1 MLGGCGKR
9 GAGEWKYLKGLS
21 GRPRSAPHTHIVT
34 CRSGRKF
41 ALWRAKCVIQWP
53 VHLVSPPAYS
63 TVQYTQCCYRAK
75 QKQSIGHRLFST
87 FCFARMD
94 SEPSAVRH
102 IRVSGHAVDCCKHA
116 VFAAYFSFPPL
127 FWFCHLAS
135 PLHSIGRR
143 IRCVGPCHAHAMQ
156 RSGKCGDWRGPG
168 TVTVR
173 YGTVHAAPCRAILP
187 PPSTLQPHNASN
199 RRTLIGKY
207 HVQRKPSSTDHMR
220 FFSPPGFNI
229 NDGTNVCICI
239 SRALPA
245 CALYLALQTSSFQTS
260 PVTTRRPFC
269 DTHQYRKRLADP
281 RENFPWSKP

>member
-116 VFAAYFSFPPL
+116 VFAAYFSFSLL
-127 FWFCHLAS
+127 FWFYLYLLRSCITIAQHRPAY
-135 PLHSIGRR
+135 PV
-143 IRCVGPCHAHAMQ
+143 CWAMPCPCHATLRKVWRLE
-156 RSGKCGDWRGPG
+156 RSRNSYSAL
-168 TVTVR
+168 R
-173 YGTVHAAPCRAILP
+173 YGTCSTVPSHFASSIHTSTAQRFKSAYTDWKVPC
-187 PPSTLQPHNASN
+187 TE
-199 RRTLIGKY
+199 K
-207 HVQRKPSSTDHMR
+207 
-220 FFSPPGFNI
+220 
-229 NDGTNVCICI
+229 
-239 SRALPA
+239 ALK
-245 CALYLALQTSSFQTS
+245 
-260 PVTTRRPFC
+260 
-269 DTHQYRKRLADP
+269 H
-281 RENFPWSKP
+281 